1 MAGSFPVKGIS
12 LKEALL
18 AQKGLRSAAGLGE
31 ESFPIEGFVGMI
43 SDEIEALRS
52 QGKSDR
58 DIAQL
63 IRTHSG
69 IEIDAA
75 EIERYYA
82 SSEDRRSH

>member
-1 MAGSFPVKGIS
+1 MAEISMTKQIS
-12 LKEALL
+12 LKDALL

-75 EIERYYA
+75 EITRHYAPPEERH
-82 SSEDRRSH
+82 SR